1 VRSRWLLLVCGCSV
15 LAGCG
20 NSRTAPPDLS
30 TAVRPAGFTRLAY
43 PTVGLS
49 LRSPTNWQ
57 VQPGSPPLVVA
68 VRSGLAS
75 VAVWRYPRTQTLPR
89 SGVDLRVALR
99 RLIATVRARDATF
112 RLASAAVVAVAH
124 RGAVQLRGLET
135 IDGQRREV
143 RSTHLY
149 AHGAE
154 VVVDAYAP
162 PSEFRRVDRQVF
174 HPLLRGLSVT
184 APAP

>member
-1 VRSRWLLLVCGCSV
+1 V

-30 TAVRPAGFTRLAY
+30 VALPPAGFTRASF
-43 PTVGLS
+43 PSTGLS
-49 LRSPTNWQ
+49 LRTPANWE

-89 SGVDLRVALR
+89 SSADLRRALR
-99 RLIATVRARDATF
+99 RLVAAVRARDATF
-112 RLASAAVVAVAH
+112 RLASAGVVAVAH
-124 RGAVQLRGLET
+124 RGAIQLRGLET

-143 RSTHLY
+143 RSTHVY

-154 VVVDAYAP
+154 VVIDAYAP
-162 PSEFRRVDRQVF
+162 PSQFRRVDRQVF
-174 HPLLRGLSVT
+174 HPLLRGLKVS
-184 APAP
+184 APSP